1 MASNAP
7 DAGPQQAPKAWKE
20 MQERYMRKVLVA
32 ADDPR
37 YLNGTRRMDGRR
49 RKFAARAPMEVWA
62 TPLFKLSRP
71 VLAR

>member
-1 MASNAP
+1 MASNEPDAGPQPMMASIAP

-37 YLNGTRRMDGRR
+37 YLNGTRRMDGRKR
-49 RKFAARAPMEVWA
+49 EFAARAPME
-62 TPLFKLSRP
+62 L
-71 VLAR
+71 

>member
-1 MASNAP
+1 MASNEP
-7 DAGPQQAPKAWKE
+7 DAGPQAWKE

-37 YLNGTRRMDGRR
+37 YLNGTRRMDGRK
-49 RKFAARAPMEVWA
+49 RKFAARAPMEVRV